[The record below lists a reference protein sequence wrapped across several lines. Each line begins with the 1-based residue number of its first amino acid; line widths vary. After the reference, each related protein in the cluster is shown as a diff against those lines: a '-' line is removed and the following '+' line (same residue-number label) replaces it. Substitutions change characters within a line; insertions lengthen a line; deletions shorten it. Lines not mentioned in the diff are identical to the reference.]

1 MKEYKDLVKQVLACG
16 EVKECRNGITTSLIG
31 TQLKFDAANIPLLNS
46 RKIFYK
52 GVIGEFSA
60 FMNNCD
66 KLQEFKDRGCNY
78 WDAWADSSGYLWLDY
93 VDQLHNKIV
102 SNNELEYVTQLEAL
116 KIGLVNDK
124 FSRRHIINLWR
135 PDNLHNLSLPC
146 CHYSYQFIVS
156 VDNKLNMIWTQR
168 SADVMVGIPSDMIL
182 AYLWVQ
188 CLSKELGFK
197 PGEVTMNFGDTHIY
211 EEHIARAKQYLE
223 VLEPRLIPIATLNDK
238 FTCIESFY
246 PDQLDIIQYD
256 PHPSIKFEL
265 KV

>member
-1 MKEYKDLVKQVLACG
+1 MREYKDLVKQVLACG
-16 EVKECRNGITTSLIG
+16 EVKECRNGVTTSLIG
-31 TQLKFDAANIPLLNS
+31 TQLKFDAVNIPLLNG

-52 GVIGEFSA
+52 GVVGEFSA
-60 FMNNCD
+60 FMNNCYKVQD
-66 KLQEFKDRGCNY
+66 FKDRGCNY
-78 WDAWADSSGYLWLDY
+78 WDAWADEWGNLELDY
-93 VDQLHNKIV
+93 TNQLHEKLVYID
-102 SNNELEYVTQLEAL
+102 STEQISQLEAL

-135 PDNLHNLSLPC
+135 ADNLRFISLPC

-211 EEHIARAKQYLE
+211 EEHIAGAKQYLE

-238 FTCIESFY
+238 FTCIEAFY

>member
-1 MKEYKDLVKQVLACG
+1 MREYKDLVKQVLDQG
-16 EVKECRNGITTSLIG
+16 ELKPGRNGDTISLIG

-52 GVIGEFSA
+52 GVVGEFSA
-60 FMNNCD
+60 FMNQCFSLKD
-66 KLQEFKDRGCNY
+66 FKDRGCNY
-78 WDAWADSSGYLWLDY
+78 WDAWASNKETLCLDY
-93 VDQLHNKIV
+93 VDQLHKKQVNIQDAWY
-102 SNNELEYVTQLEAL
+102 SQIEAL
-116 KIGLVNDK
+116 KIGLINDK
-124 FSRRHIINLWR
+124 FSRRHIINLWV
-135 PDNLHNLSLPC
+135 PKNLHLLSLPC

-188 CLSKELGFK
+188 CLSKELGFE
-197 PGEVTMNFGDTHIY
+197 PGIVTMNFGDTHIY
-211 EEHIARAKQYLE
+211 KEHIAGAKQYLE

-238 FTCIESFY
+238 FTCIEQFY

-256 PHPSIKFEL
+256 PHEAIKFEL

>member
-16 EVKECRNGITTSLIG
+16 EVKKCRNGITTSLIG
-31 TQLKFDAANIPLLNS
+31 TQLKFDAANIPLLNG

-52 GVIGEFSA
+52 GVVGEFSA
-60 FMNNCD
+60 FMNNCSTV
-66 KLQEFKDRGCNY
+66 EGFKDRGCNY
-78 WDAWADSSGYLWLDY
+78 WDAWVDNNGNLNLDY
-93 VDQLHNKIV
+93 INQLHDLITKVNGSWI
-102 SNNELEYVTQLEAL
+102 TQLEAL

-124 FSRRHIINLWR
+124 FSRRHIINLWK
-135 PDNLHNLSLPC
+135 PENLHRLSLPC

-156 VDNKLNMIWTQR
+156 TDNKLHMIWTQR

-211 EEHIARAKQYLE
+211 EEHIAGAKQYLE

-238 FTCIESFY
+238 FTCIEQFY

>member
-1 MKEYKDLVKQVLACG
+1 MKEYKELVKQVLACG
-16 EVKECRNGITTSLIG
+16 EVKECRNGVTTSLIG
-31 TQLKFDAANIPLLNS
+31 TQLKFDAANIPLLNG
-46 RKIFYK
+46 RKIFYN
-52 GVIGEFSA
+52 GVVGEFSA
-60 FMNNCD
+60 FMNECNTI
-66 KLQEFKDRGCNY
+66 QEFKDRGCNY
-78 WDAWADSSGYLWLDY
+78 WDAWASTNGTLCLDY
-93 VDQLHNKIV
+93 VDQLHDFIIKV
-102 SNNELEYVTQLEAL
+102 NECWTTQIEAL

-135 PDNLHNLSLPC
+135 PENLHVLSLPC

-188 CLSKELGFK
+188 CLSKELRFK

-211 EEHIARAKQYLE
+211 EEHIAGAKQYLE

-238 FTCIESFY
+238 FTCIEQFY

-256 PHPSIKFEL
+256 PHPAIKFEL

>member
-1 MKEYKDLVKQVLACG
+1 MRGYKDLVKQVLACG
-16 EVKECRNGITTSLIG
+16 EVKEGRNGITTSLIG

-46 RKIFYK
+46 RRIFYK
-52 GVIGEFSA
+52 GVVGEFSA
-60 FMNNCD
+60 FMNNCT
-66 KLQEFKDRGCNY
+66 KLQDFKDRGCNY
-78 WDAWADSSGYLWLDY
+78 WDAWADTKEILCLDY
-93 VDQLHNKIV
+93 IDQLHEKQVNLQDAWY
-102 SNNELEYVTQLEAL
+102 SQLEAL

-135 PDNLHNLSLPC
+135 PENLHLLSLPC

-156 VDNKLNMIWTQR
+156 ADNKLNMIWTQR
-168 SADVMVGIPSDMIL
+168 SADVMLGIPSDMIL
-182 AYLWVQ
+182 AYLCVQ
-188 CLSKELGFK
+188 CLSTELGFK

-211 EEHIARAKQYLE
+211 EEHIAGAKQYLE

>member
-1 MKEYKDLVKQVLACG
+1 VKEYKELVKQVLAFG
-16 EVKECRNGITTSLIG
+16 EVKEGRNGVTTSLIG

-52 GVIGEFSA
+52 GVVGEFSA
-60 FMNNCD
+60 FMNNCT
-66 KLQEFKDRGCNY
+66 KLQDFKDRGCNY
-78 WDAWADSSGYLWLDY
+78 WDAWADNKGTLRLDY
-93 VDQLHNKIV
+93 VTQLHNNLITLKG
-102 SNNELEYVTQLEAL
+102 LQTPQLEAL

-124 FSRRHIINLWR
+124 FSRRHIINLWV
-135 PDNLHNLSLPC
+135 PENLRILSLPC

-156 VDNKLNMIWTQR
+156 TDNKLNMIWTQR

-211 EEHIARAKQYLE
+211 EEHITGAKQYLE